1 MTKIDRWLLPDGI
14 EEILPDRA
22 IKVERLRRRLLDLY
36 HSWGYDLVIPPLAE
50 FTDSLLSGSGSDLD
64 LMTFKITDQLTGR
77 MMGVRADI
85 TPQAARMDAHSL
97 QRNSPNRLCYA
108 GQVLYTR
115 ARGPLESRSP
125 IQLGVEL
132 FGEASLEADVE
143 VMSLLVETLSFSGLD
158 DIHLDIGHVG
168 IYRALEQAAGLSAE
182 QSAELFALL
191 QRKDAG
197 LQQWLASNVA
207 DAELAAMLA
216 ALPGLAGDATMLD
229 HAKQVLAAAPAAV
242 LQALNEVE
250 NVAAQLAERAPGA
263 ALFLDL
269 SELRGYHYHT
279 GIVFAAYT
287 SESTLA
293 LGNGGRYDDVGEA
306 FGRARPATG
315 FGIDLSKLASLVEH
329 SSSIAPGIYAP
340 APTEGASLNKSA
352 WLVEIAR
359 LRDGGERVVRG
370 FSGQHVDFDELH
382 CDRVLMAGDS
392 EFTVQPAAAY
402 AAGDESK

>member
-22 IKVERLRRRLLDLY
+22 LKVERLRRRLLDLY

-108 GQVLYTR
+108 AQVLYTR
-115 ARGPLESRSP
+115 PRGPLESRAP

-143 VMSLLVETLSFSGLD
+143 VMSLLVETLNVSGLD
-158 DIHLDIGHVG
+158 EIYLDIGHVG
-168 IYRALEQAAGLSAE
+168 IYRALELAAGLSLE
-182 QSAELFALL
+182 QSRELFALL

-197 LQQWLASNVA
+197 LQQWLLNNVA
-207 DAELAAMLA
+207 DAALATMLA
-216 ALPGLAGDATMLD
+216 ALPGLAGDTTILSQ
-229 HAKQVLAAAPAAV
+229 AKQVLANAPATV
-242 LQALNEVE
+242 LQALSEVE
-250 NVAAQLAERAPGA
+250 SVANQLAECAPHVT
-263 ALFLDL
+263 LFLDL

-315 FGIDLSKLASLVEH
+315 FGIDLSKLASLVEYN
-329 SSSIAPGIYAP
+329 STVAAGIYAP
-340 APTEGASLNKSA
+340 VPSESTNCTA
-352 WLVEIAR
+352 WVKEISR
-359 LRDGGERVVRG
+359 LRESGERVVRG
-370 FSGQHVDFDELH
+370 FTSQHVDYDELH
-382 CDRVLMAGDS
+382 CDRVLIASDS
-392 EFTVQPAAAY
+392 GFNVEPTAAL
-402 AAGDESK
+402 AAGNESK

>member
-22 IKVERLRRRLLDLY
+22 LKVERLRRRLLDLY
-36 HSWGYDLVIPPLAE
+36 HTWGYDLVIPPLAE

-132 FGEASLEADVE
+132 FGEASLEADIE

-158 DIHLDIGHVG
+158 DIYLDIGHVG
-168 IYRALEQAAGLSAE
+168 IYRALEQAAGLSTE
-182 QSAELFALL
+182 QSGELFALL

-207 DAELAAMLA
+207 DAALAEMLA
-216 ALPGLAGDATMLD
+216 ALPDLAGDTTMLSQ
-229 HAKQVLAAAPAAV
+229 AKQVLVNAPAEV
-242 LQALNEVE
+242 LQALSEVE
-250 NVAAQLAERAPGA
+250 AVANELAACAPNV

-315 FGIDLSKLASLVEH
+315 FGIDLSKLASLVEY
-329 SSSIAPGIYAP
+329 SSSVAAGIYAP
-340 APTEGASLNKSA
+340 APTGSANCGAWTK
-352 WLVEIAR
+352 EISR
-359 LRDGGERVVRG
+359 LRESGERVVRG
-370 FSGQHVDFDELH
+370 FTGQHVDYDELH
-382 CDRVLMAGDS
+382 CDRVLIASDGGFNV
-392 EFTVQPAAAY
+392 EPTAAS
-402 AAGDESK
+402 AAGNESK

>member
-14 EEILPDRA
+14 EETLPDRA
-22 IKVERLRRRLLDLY
+22 LKVERLRRRLLDLY

-108 GQVLYTR
+108 AQVLYTR

-143 VMSLLVETLSFSGLD
+143 VMSLLVETLNVSGLD
-158 DIHLDIGHVG
+158 DIYLDIGHVG
-168 IYRALEQAAGLSAE
+168 IYRALEQAAGLSSE
-182 QSAELFALL
+182 QSGELFALL

-197 LQQWLASNVA
+197 LQQWLVNNVA
-207 DAELAAMLA
+207 DAALATMLA
-216 ALPGLAGDATMLD
+216 ALPGLAGDTTMLVE
-229 HAKQVLAAAPAAV
+229 AKQVLANGPAAV
-242 LQALNEVE
+242 LQALSEVE
-250 NVAAQLAERAPGA
+250 AVTSQLAACAPNVT
-263 ALFLDL
+263 LFLDL

-315 FGIDLSKLASLVEH
+315 FGIDLSKLASLVEYN
-329 SSSIAPGIYAP
+329 SAVAAGIYAP
-340 APTEGASLNKSA
+340 APSESTNSGAWEK
-352 WLVEIAR
+352 EISR
-359 LRDGGERVVRG
+359 LRESGERVVRG
-370 FSGQHVDFDELH
+370 FAGQHVDYDELH
-382 CDRVLMAGDS
+382 CDRVLIASDGGFNV
-392 EFTVQPAAAY
+392 EPTAAS
-402 AAGDESK
+402 AAGNESK

>member
-22 IKVERLRRRLLDLY
+22 LKVERLRRRLLDLY

-158 DIHLDIGHVG
+158 DIYLDIGHVG

-207 DAELAAMLA
+207 DAALAEMLA
-216 ALPGLAGDATMLD
+216 ALPGLAGDVAMLSQ
-229 HAKQVLAAAPAAV
+229 AKQVLANAPAEV
-242 LQALNEVE
+242 LQALSEVE
-250 NVAAQLAERAPGA
+250 AVASQLAESAPSV

-315 FGIDLSKLASLVEH
+315 FGIDLSKLASLVEY
-329 SSSIAPGIYAP
+329 SSSVAAGIYAP
-340 APTEGASLNKSA
+340 APTGSANCGAWTK
-352 WLVEIAR
+352 EISR
-359 LRDGGERVVRG
+359 LRESGERVVRG
-370 FSGQHVDFDELH
+370 FTGQHVDYDELH
-382 CDRVLMAGDS
+382 CDRVLIASDGGFNV
-392 EFTVQPAAAY
+392 EPTAAS
-402 AAGDESK
+402 AAGNESK

>member
-22 IKVERLRRRLLDLY
+22 LKVERLRRRLLDLY

-158 DIHLDIGHVG
+158 DIYLDIGHVG

-207 DAELAAMLA
+207 DAALATMLA
-216 ALPGLAGDATMLD
+216 ALPGLAGDTTMLSQ
-229 HAKQVLAAAPAAV
+229 AKQVLANAPAEV

-250 NVAAQLAERAPGA
+250 AVASQLAESAPSV

-315 FGIDLSKLASLVEH
+315 FGIDLSKLASLVEYN
-329 SSSIAPGIYAP
+329 SSVAAGIYAP
-340 APTEGASLNKSA
+340 APTESANCGAWVK
-352 WLVEIAR
+352 EISR
-359 LRDGGERVVRG
+359 LRESGERVVRG
-370 FSGQHVDFDELH
+370 FTGQHVDYDELH
-382 CDRVLMAGDS
+382 CDRVLIASDGGFNV
-392 EFTVQPAAAY
+392 EPTAAPAA
-402 AAGDESK
+402 GNESK

>member
-22 IKVERLRRRLLDLY
+22 LKVERLRRRLLDLY

-50 FTDSLLSGSGSDLD
+50 FTDSLLSGAGSDLD

-132 FGEASLEADVE
+132 FGEASLDADVE
-143 VMSLLVETLSFSGLD
+143 VMSLLVKTLSYSGLD

-216 ALPGLAGDATMLD
+216 ALPGLVGDASMLSQ
-229 HAKQVLAAAPAAV
+229 AKQVLENAPVEV
-242 LQALNEVE
+242 LQALSEVE
-250 NVAAQLAERAPGA
+250 AVASQLAEFAPNV

-287 SESTLA
+287 SESTVA

-315 FGIDLSKLASLVEH
+315 FGLDLSKLANLIEYSH
-329 SSSIAPGIYAP
+329 SVAAGVYAP
-340 APTEGASLNKSA
+340 APVDSA
-352 WLVEIAR
+352 RSGEWAKEITR
-359 LRDGGERVVRG
+359 LRESGERVVRG
-370 FSGQHVDFDELH
+370 FADQHVDYDELH
-382 CDRVLMAGDS
+382 CDRILITSDS
-392 EFTVQPAAAY
+392 GFKIEPVAASAV
-402 AAGDESK
+402 GSESE

>member
-22 IKVERLRRRLLDLY
+22 LKVERLRRRLLDLY
-36 HSWGYDLVIPPLAE
+36 HTWGYDLVIPPLAE

-132 FGEASLEADVE
+132 FGEASLEADIE

-158 DIHLDIGHVG
+158 DIYLDIGHVG

-207 DAELAAMLA
+207 DAALAEMLA
-216 ALPGLAGDATMLD
+216 ALPGLAGDVAMLSQ
-229 HAKQVLAAAPAAV
+229 AKQVLANAPAEV
-242 LQALNEVE
+242 LQALSEVE
-250 NVAAQLAERAPGA
+250 AVASQLAESAPNV

-315 FGIDLSKLASLVEH
+315 FGIDLSKLASLVEY
-329 SSSIAPGIYAP
+329 SSSVAAGIYAP
-340 APTEGASLNKSA
+340 APTGSANCGAWTK
-352 WLVEIAR
+352 EISR
-359 LRDGGERVVRG
+359 LRESGERVVRG
-370 FSGQHVDFDELH
+370 FTGQHVDYDELH
-382 CDRVLMAGDS
+382 CDRVLIASDGGFNV
-392 EFTVQPAAAY
+392 EPTAAS
-402 AAGDESK
+402 AAGNESK

>member
-22 IKVERLRRRLLDLY
+22 LKVERLRRRLLDLY

-50 FTDSLLSGSGSDLD
+50 FTDSLLSGAGSDLD

-132 FGEASLEADVE
+132 FGEASLAADVE

-197 LQQWLASNVA
+197 LQQWLANNVA

-216 ALPGLAGDATMLD
+216 ALPGLAGDASMLSQ
-229 HAKQVLAAAPAAV
+229 AKQVLAKAPSEV
-242 LQALNEVE
+242 LQALSEVE
-250 NVAAQLAERAPGA
+250 AVASQLAECAPKV

-315 FGIDLSKLASLVEH
+315 FGIDLSKLASLVEYSH
-329 SSSIAPGIYAP
+329 SVVPGIYAP
-340 APTEGASLNKSA
+340 APPASANCTEWTK
-352 WLVEIAR
+352 EIAR
-359 LRDGGERVVRG
+359 LRDSGERVVRG
-370 FSGQHVDFDELH
+370 FVGQHVDYDELH
-382 CDRVLMAGDS
+382 CDRVLMSSDS
-392 EFTVQPAAAY
+392 GFIVEPTAAPAV
-402 AAGDESK
+402 GNESE

>member
-22 IKVERLRRRLLDLY
+22 LKVERLRRRLLDLY

-158 DIHLDIGHVG
+158 DIYLDIGHVG

-207 DAELAAMLA
+207 DAALAEMLA
-216 ALPGLAGDATMLD
+216 ALPGLAGDVAMLSQ
-229 HAKQVLAAAPAAV
+229 AKQVLANAPAEV
-242 LQALNEVE
+242 LQALSEVE
-250 NVAAQLAERAPGA
+250 AVASQLAESAPSV

-315 FGIDLSKLASLVEH
+315 FGIDLSKLASLVEY
-329 SSSIAPGIYAP
+329 SSSVAAGIYAP
-340 APTEGASLNKSA
+340 APTGSANCGAWTK
-352 WLVEIAR
+352 EISR
-359 LRDGGERVVRG
+359 LRESGERVVRG
-370 FSGQHVDFDELH
+370 FTGQHVDYDELH
-382 CDRVLMAGDS
+382 CDRVLIASDGGFNV
-392 EFTVQPAAAY
+392 EPTAAPAA
-402 AAGDESK
+402 GNESK

>member
-22 IKVERLRRRLLDLY
+22 LKVERLRRRLLDLY

-125 IQLGVEL
+125 IQLGIEL

-143 VMSLLVETLSFSGLD
+143 VMSLLVKTLSFSGLD
-158 DIHLDIGHVG
+158 DIYLDIGHVG
-168 IYRALEQAAGLSAE
+168 IYRALEQAAGLSGE

-207 DAELAAMLA
+207 DAALATMLA
-216 ALPGLAGDATMLD
+216 ALPGLAGDATMLSR
-229 HAKQVLAAAPAAV
+229 AKQVLANAPAEV
-242 LQALNEVE
+242 LQALSEVE
-250 NVAAQLAERAPGA
+250 AVAKQLTESAPGA

-269 SELRGYHYHT
+269 SELRGYHYHI

-287 SESTLA
+287 SESTVA
-293 LGNGGRYDDVGEA
+293 LGNGGRYDDVGAA

-315 FGIDLSKLASLVEH
+315 FGIDLSKLANLVEY
-329 SSSIAPGIYAP
+329 SSRVAAGIYAP
-340 APTEGASLNKSA
+340 APTDSSSCGAWAK
-352 WLVEIAR
+352 EISR
-359 LRDGGERVVRG
+359 LRERGERVVRG
-370 FSGQHVDFDELH
+370 FAGQHVDYDELH
-382 CDRVLMAGDS
+382 CDRVLIARDGGFNVELTTAPAVGNES
-392 EFTVQPAAAY
+392 E
-402 AAGDESK
+402 

>member
-22 IKVERLRRRLLDLY
+22 LKVERLRRRLLDLY

-158 DIHLDIGHVG
+158 DIYLDIGHVG

-207 DAELAAMLA
+207 DAALATMLA
-216 ALPGLAGDATMLD
+216 ALPGLAGDTTMLSQ
-229 HAKQVLAAAPAAV
+229 AKQVLANAPAEV

-250 NVAAQLAERAPGA
+250 AVASQLAESAPSV

-315 FGIDLSKLASLVEH
+315 FGIDLSKLANLVEY
-329 SSSIAPGIYAP
+329 SSSVAAGIYAP
-340 APTEGASLNKSA
+340 APTGSA
-352 WLVEIAR
+352 NCAAWAKEISR
-359 LRDGGERVVRG
+359 LRESGERVVRG
-370 FSGQHVDFDELH
+370 FTGQHVDYDELH
-382 CDRVLMAGDS
+382 CDRVLIASDGGFNV
-392 EFTVQPAAAY
+392 EPTAAPAA
-402 AAGDESK
+402 GNESK

>member
-22 IKVERLRRRLLDLY
+22 LKVERLRRRLLDLY

-108 GQVLYTR
+108 AQVLYTR
-115 ARGPLESRSP
+115 ARGPLESRAP

-132 FGEASLEADVE
+132 FGEASIEADIE
-143 VMSLLVETLSFSGLD
+143 VMSLLVETLNTSGLD
-158 DIHLDIGHVG
+158 AIYLDIGHVG
-168 IYRALEQAAGLSAE
+168 IYRALEQAAGLSSE
-182 QSAELFALL
+182 QSTELFALL
-191 QRKDAG
+191 QRKDAS
-197 LQQWLASNVA
+197 LQQWLTDNVPDVA
-207 DAELAAMLA
+207 LATMLA
-216 ALPGLAGDATMLD
+216 ALPGLAGDVTMLTR
-229 HAKQVLAAAPAAV
+229 AKQILAKAPATV

-250 NVAAQLAERAPGA
+250 AVASQVAARSPNV

-315 FGIDLSKLASLVEH
+315 FGIDLSKLASLVEY
-329 SSSIAPGIYAP
+329 SSSVAAGIYAP
-340 APTEGASLNKSA
+340 VPTQGVNCGLWAE
-352 WLVEIAR
+352 EISR
-359 LRDGGERVVRG
+359 LRESGERVVRG
-370 FSGQHVDFDELH
+370 FTGQYVDYDELH
-382 CDRVLMAGDS
+382 CNRVLIASDDGFKIEPAIASAVGNES
-392 EFTVQPAAAY
+392 E
-402 AAGDESK
+402 

>member
-50 FTDSLLSGSGSDLD
+50 FTESLLSGSGSDLD

-125 IQLGVEL
+125 IQLGIEL
-132 FGEASLEADVE
+132 FGEASLDADVE
-143 VMSLLVETLSFSGLD
+143 VMSLLVETLSFCGLE
-158 DIHLDIGHVG
+158 DICLDIGHVG

-182 QSAELFALL
+182 QSGELFALL

-197 LQQWLASNVA
+197 LQQWLATNVA
-207 DAELAAMLA
+207 DASLAAMLA
-216 ALPGLAGDATMLD
+216 ALPGLAGDASMLAE
-229 HAKQVLAAAPAAV
+229 AKVVLAKAPAEV
-242 LQALNEVE
+242 LKALSEVE
-250 NVAAQLAERAPGA
+250 AVASQLAECAPQA

-315 FGIDLSKLASLVEH
+315 FGIDLSKLANLVAYSH
-329 SSSIAPGIYAP
+329 SVAAGIYAP
-340 APTEGASLNKSA
+340 APPALASHSEWA
-352 WLVEIAR
+352 GEIAR
-359 LRDGGERVVRG
+359 LRENGERVVRG
-370 FSGQHVDFDELH
+370 FSGQHVDYDELH
-382 CDRVLMAGDS
+382 CDRVLMASDCG
-392 EFTVQPAAAY
+392 FTVEPAAAN
-402 AAGDESK
+402 AVGDESE